1 MGPAQTRVFCRP
13 RAYYGPLIASKN
25 EAVQALR
32 RSQLQYIQRRE
43 DLKARSQGSPEDPP
57 PQASPGS
64 NKQQERRRRSREE
77 AQAKVGNTVPRLP
90 NVGRL
95 PLSNSSPLR
104 PSLPSQA
111 LEAEALYQACVR
123 EANTRQQDL
132 ETTKRRIVSHVRKL
146 VLQGDEVLRRVR
158 PFSTVTFG
166 SLSLGTSVCSFPNS
180 ALRPQDAIFTAGP
193 IPEPSPT
200 AYQ

>member
-1 MGPAQTRVFCRP
+1 M
-13 RAYYGPLIASKN
+13 
-25 EAVQALR
+25 QALR

-77 AQAKVGNTVPRLP
+77 AQAKVGNTVPRCPNIRLLPLP
-90 NVGRL
+90 N
-95 PLSNSSPLR
+95 SSSLKS
-104 PSLPSQA
+104 SLPWFPQA
-111 LEAEALYQACVR
+111 HEAEALYQACVR

-158 PFSTVTFG
+158 PSSTVTLG
-166 SLSLGTSVCSFPNS
+166 SVSLGTSVCSFPLS
-180 ALRPQDAIFTAGP
+180 LTQP
-193 IPEPSPT
+193 
-200 AYQ
+200 